1 MRWILCTTWALWL
14 AAQAPAQTAGQI
26 MATGNGPP
34 RHELLAPGQ
43 VTTLFVYGL
52 TVADATAAGVPLP
65 VTLSGL
71 SVLVSS
77 SIPGY
82 PQRLPIFSIRS
93 FGGCGSTVCDLTFV
107 TVQIPI
113 EATCVPTTGF
123 PNECT
128 MAGSPA
134 IQLTVEHNG
143 RRGPSYTVVVGGMK
157 PHFLNSCD
165 TVFGTFGGLCYSF
178 VTHSDGKPVTGV
190 NPARAGETIVAYA
203 TGLGRP
209 SVAVKTGE
217 AATREAPLVIPPP
230 LLLSYKAVS
239 LQSPSPGQIWIPS
252 RDWITPSY
260 AGLAVGAVGL
270 YQLNVKMPDELPV
283 GVPTCGATGL
293 VMTGNVRLSIGLGY
307 FGETAGS
314 DYVDF
319 CLAP

>member
-1 MRWILCTTWALWL
+1 MKSRIRRSVTIRTFPGSHMWNCASNFREVHQFRGEYDEDTASVLQGEIAMRWILCTTWALWL

-43 VTTLFVYGL
+43 VTTLFVYGVN
-52 TVADATAAGVPLP
+52 VADATAAGVPLP

-113 EATCVPTTGF
+113 EPTCVPMTGF

-143 RRGPSYTVVVGGMK
+143 RRGPSYTVAVGGMK

-165 TVFGTFGGLCYSF
+165 TVFGTFGGICYSF

-190 NPARAGETIVAYA
+190 NPARAGETIVASA
-203 TGLGRP
+203 
-209 SVAVKTGE
+209 
-217 AATREAPLVIPPP
+217 
-230 LLLSYKAVS
+230 LLKS
-239 LQSPSPGQIWIPS
+239 
-252 RDWITPSY
+252 
-260 AGLAVGAVGL
+260 
-270 YQLNVKMPDELPV
+270 
-283 GVPTCGATGL
+283 
-293 VMTGNVRLSIGLGY
+293 
-307 FGETAGS
+307 
-314 DYVDF
+314 
-319 CLAP
+319 